1 MALLETTHVGVLG
14 AGAMGSGIAQVA
26 ASAGH
31 RVVLVDSYAPSLEKA
46 RGNLAKALARDVEK
60 GRLAPDRARDVE
72 QRIRYEPGNGDD
84 LSAFRDCGLVIEA
97 IVEELEA
104 KQRAFR
110 AMEAVV
116 SDSCVLAT
124 NTSSLSVGA
133 LGAACKHPE
142 RVIGLHFFN
151 PAPVLPLVEV
161 IAAIASDPAVADKAG
176 ALVAGWG
183 KTTVRAADTPG
194 FIVNRVARPF
204 YGESLRIH
212 DEGIADI
219 PTIDWAMKELG
230 GFRMG
235 PFELMDL
242 IGNDVNYAVTKSV
255 FEAFYYDPRYRPSLT
270 QRRLVEAG
278 RLGRKTGSGYYD
290 YRDGAA
296 RPGMLD
302 SGVDAPRQAAVV
314 KQIGVID
321 DQELILAYFRQAIAP
336 RIRSW
341 RIRLRRHRLGRQV
354 ARCRGATAIWK
365 LASII
370 EGIGRGTV
378 EPIDHYLVH
387 AIAAPIQLQHDRTA
401 GIDPIDAMLELRN
414 MRGLAFV
421 VSVHARVHVDHV
433 AAEQK
438 RVPDVILSL
447 QPFQRPTAVE
457 RLRTLVVAEDIE
469 PLPAAVG

>member
-1 MALLETTHVGVLG
+1 MALLETTQVGVLG

-26 ASAGH
+26 ATAGH

-46 RGNLAKALARDVEK
+46 RGILARALARDVEK
-60 GRLAPDRARDVE
+60 GRLSTEKARDVE

-97 IVEELEA
+97 IVEELDA

-133 LGAACKHPE
+133 LGAACRHPE

-176 ALVAGWG
+176 ALVATWG

-242 IGNDVNYAVTKSV
+242 IGNDVNYAVTRSV

-278 RLGRKTGSGYYD
+278 RLGRKTGTGYYD
-290 YRDGAA
+290 YRDGASK
-296 RPGMLD
+296 P
-302 SGVDAPRQAAVV
+302 APRMDRALGTSIVDRVLAMLINEAADAVQLRV
-314 KQIGVID
+314 ASPRDIDLAMTKGVNYPKGLLQWADEIGVATVHERLVALQ
-321 DQELILAYFRQAIAP
+321 QEYGEDRYRPSPL
-336 RIRSW
+336 
-341 RIRLRRHRLGRQV
+341 LRR
-354 ARCRGATAIWK
+354 
-365 LASII
+365 
-370 EGIGRGTV
+370 
-378 EPIDHYLVH
+378 
-387 AIAAPIQLQHDRTA
+387 
-401 GIDPIDAMLELRN
+401 M
-414 MRGLAFV
+414 
-421 VSVHARVHVDHV
+421 
-433 AAEQK
+433 AAEG
-438 RVPDVILSL
+438 RR
-447 QPFQRPTAVE
+447 FFA
-457 RLRTLVVAEDIE
+457 
-469 PLPAAVG
+469 